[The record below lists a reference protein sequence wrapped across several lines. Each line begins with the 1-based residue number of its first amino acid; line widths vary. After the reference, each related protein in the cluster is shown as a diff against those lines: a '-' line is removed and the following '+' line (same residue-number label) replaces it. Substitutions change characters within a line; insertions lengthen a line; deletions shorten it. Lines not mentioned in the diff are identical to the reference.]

1 MARKKIEPLFEE
13 PIKNTTEDK
22 KLSVAKS
29 SPTKKEVPIVKS
41 KANKKVEL
49 VKPVAKVKKSS
60 PSIVTQLKKEIKDK
74 TSEVKRQVK
83 KEISIKK
90 TPVKEEKK
98 VLPKSQNPTV
108 KKVPIP
114 KIKETKIEEPEEEQ
128 TEIQEEKKPAYVKE
142 SKRKPKVDKNAPP
155 VNKKHTL
162 KVGTR
167 VIVTFLGQ
175 PEPGT
180 IIELTDEGMYKV
192 KSNRGIVFPRAK
204 YELGEIIDKRYPS
217 YIIEIIK

>member
-13 PIKNTTEDK
+13 PIKNTMKVK
-22 KLSVAKS
+22 KLSVAKVTPS
-29 SPTKKEVPIVKS
+29 KKETGDKIG
-41 KANKKVEL
+41 L
-49 VKPVAKVKKSS
+49 VKN
-60 PSIVTQLKKEIKDK
+60 Q
-74 TSEVKRQVK
+74 
-83 KEISIKK
+83 IKK
-90 TPVKEEKK
+90 GIPAKKPILKEDKK
-98 VLPKSQNPTV
+98 VLPKSQKPPVEKVTV
-108 KKVPIP
+108 PKV
-114 KIKETKIEEPEEEQ
+114 KELEIEEVVEE
-128 TEIQEEKKPAYVKE
+128 TEAIEKKPAYIKE
-142 SKRKPKVDKNAPP
+142 PKRNPKVDKNAPP

-204 YELGEIIDKRYPS
+204 YELGEITDKRYPS
-217 YIIEIIK
+217 YIIAVIK